1 MQKINARRQFV
12 QKLGYSENKQ
22 PEETDMTDHITFP
35 ANGIGKHL
43 HEYNNNNNGNNNN
56 NNYDTVY
63 GAIIRTSHCESSLG
77 SSDECRLSAG

>member
-1 MQKINARRQFV
+1 MQKINVRRQFV

-22 PEETDMTDHITFP
+22 PEETDMTDHNTFP

-43 HEYNNNNNGNNNN
+43 HEYNNNN

-77 SSDECRLSAG
+77 SFDECRLSAG